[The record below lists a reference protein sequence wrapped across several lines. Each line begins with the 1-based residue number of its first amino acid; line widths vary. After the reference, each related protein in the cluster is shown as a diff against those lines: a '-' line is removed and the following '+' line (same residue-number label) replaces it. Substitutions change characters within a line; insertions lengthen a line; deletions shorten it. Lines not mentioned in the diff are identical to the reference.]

1 MSTIHG
7 VLQGMD
13 DIANAPILLSV
24 GLARLTPSR
33 QPRQSE
39 SDLTPPR
46 VVRRK
51 RRLTL
56 PLDMS
61 APEAPGRVRWFSK
74 GIRQC
79 TFDQIQSP
87 LMRLPAEL
95 REEIWRHVIRKRD
108 DGVIDISWRSTGSGH
123 GRASA
128 YKVSFDRQRS
138 RWGAGV
144 LGMLCSCRAM

>member
-1 MSTIHG
+1 MDTIQD
-7 VLQGMD
+7 VLQAMD
-13 DIANAPILLSV
+13 NIANTPAMLAAGLLRP
-24 GLARLTPSR
+24 APSR

-46 VVRRK
+46 AVKRK

-56 PLDMS
+56 PLEMP
-61 APEAPGRVRWFSK
+61 APEAPGRARWFSK
-74 GIRQC
+74 AIKQC
-79 TFDQIQSP
+79 TFEQIQSP

-95 REEIWRHVIRKRD
+95 REEIWGHVIRRRD
-108 DGVIDISWRSTGSGH
+108 DGVIDIGWRSTGSGH

-128 YKVSFDRQRS
+128 YKVSFERQRS
-138 RWGAGV
+138 QWGAGV